1 MKRLSLFGLVIA
13 LLAILAITLTT
24 TNPRVNGEHAGLQ
37 SVQPTSS
44 HNLIPAKRPTHLS
57 NLQPVGY
64 TTAIQPIPAR
74 VQAHILPTYTA
85 AEVEQ
90 YLPNDP
96 FIDRKVMGPDFRHTI
111 TFVKREFIETR
122 DGVQWGESVAPI
134 LCYVEYR
141 SDKPF
146 TLLGTSGIDPRPHYF
161 TKAYEVFDGQTG
173 VFLSWGGL
181 Y

>member
-13 LLAILAITLTT
+13 LLAILAITFTT
-24 TNPRVNGEHAGLQ
+24 THQASNSAHAGLQ
-37 SVQPTSS
+37 SVQSTSS
-44 HNLIPAKRPTHLS
+44 DNLRPAKRPSPPH
-57 NLQPVGY
+57 NLQPAGHP
-64 TTAIQPIPAR
+64 TAIQPIPAR

-96 FIDRKVMGPDFRHTI
+96 FIDRKVMGPGFWHTI
-111 TFVKREFIETR
+111 TFRKRE
-122 DGVQWGESVAPI
+122 DVQKIDKFQYGDSVAPI

-173 VFLSWGGL
+173 EALSWGAL